1 MKHKI
6 LFFTIVAI
14 SMMSLPANAQEP
26 VQTYTQETEKGEYL
40 RDYYLKDNFF
50 YSIKIGADYTWNSN
64 LDDCSTLRRLR
75 PAAAFSLG
83 KWFSPVVGLRG
94 MATLSKNRGGI
105 SETDRGYTWHSFDLG
120 VDGLL
125 SLTNLF
131 IKYKENRFFN
141 FLVFAGVG
149 GIQTFEFSRP
159 DWNADHQYFNPEGC
173 TLLQYRVGA
182 ITHFRISELLDLSLE
197 LNHNMIHDSFD
208 GQVTNHRWD
217 RRTTLFLG
225 IIRRFRNNDDYHEFR
240 YATFDKSKFDESIEK
255 INDLH
260 RQELEAANR
269 PNPVRDVDSK
279 QTIVL
284 VSFPPGSTSVNEMQE
299 VNVYTI
305 AQVWKEI
312 GKDGKV
318 YITPLGQTTSEQLF
332 YDRVSVLKKTLTEQ
346 YGLPAENIVTELDAR
361 KVESSNKASDKIIV
375 YVNESKK

>member
-6 LFFTIVAI
+6 LFFTIATI
-14 SMMSLPANAQEP
+14 MLSLPANAQET
-26 VQTYTQETEKGEYL
+26 VQTAVQETEKGEYL

-50 YSIKIGADYTWNSN
+50 YSIKIGADYMWKSN

-75 PAAAFSLG
+75 PSVAFSLG

-94 MATLSKNRGGI
+94 MATLSRSRGGI
-105 SETDRGYTWHSFDLG
+105 SETNRGYTWHSFDLG

-131 IKYKENRFFN
+131 IKYKENRCFN

-159 DWNADHQYFNPEGC
+159 DWNADHQYFDPECC

-182 ITHFRISELLDLSLE
+182 MTHIRISEILDLSLE
-197 LNHNMIHDSFD
+197 LNHNLIHDSFD

-225 IIRRFRNNDDYHEFR
+225 FVRRFRNNDKYHEFR
-240 YATFDKSKFDESIEK
+240 YATFDNSKFDESIEM
-255 INDLH
+255 INELH
-260 RQELEAANR
+260 RQELEAASR

-318 YITPLGQTTSEQLF
+318 YITSLGKTTSEQLF

-346 YGLPAENIVTELDAR
+346 YGLPAECIVTELDAR
-361 KVESSNKASDKIIV
+361 KVESSDKASDKIIV